1 MTVALLIVAGLVAVA
16 DWFAVARRMHRV
28 EYVAKPLTLVV
39 LIAAAGSAD
48 LGVAKPWV
56 LTALVLGLLG
66 DVALLFTD
74 GAAPARDT
82 DVPFL
87 IGLGCFLLG
96 HVAYLIA
103 FARHGLHPVP
113 LLAGV
118 LVVAGTAVLALPKV
132 LAGARS
138 QGGPVL
144 AVLVGCYAAL
154 LSAMTALGFGTAA
167 VATAIGA
174 ALFLVSDLT
183 LARER
188 FVQALRQGPLT
199 VAVTYHAA
207 QLLIVVGLIR

>member
-1 MTVALLIVAGLVAVA
+1 MTLALLIAAGLVAVA
-16 DWFAVARRMHRV
+16 DWFAVGRRLHRV
-28 EYVAKPLTLVV
+28 EYVAKPLTLIV

-48 LGVAKPWV
+48 LGASKPWV
-56 LTALVLGLLG
+56 LAALVLGLLG
-66 DVALLFTD
+66 DIALLFTD
-74 GAAPARDT
+74 EDAPAKDT

-103 FARHGLHPVP
+103 FARHGLHPVQ
-113 LLAGV
+113 LVAGM
-118 LVVAGTAVLALPKV
+118 LVVAGTAVFALPKV

-167 VATAIGA
+167 MATGIGA

-183 LARER
+183 LAWGR
-188 FVQALRQGPLT
+188 FVRALRQGPLA
-199 VAVTYHAA
+199 VAVTYHLA